1 MSKTGHSPAREKGS
15 SARKSEGSQFC
26 SQVSENENAILNIDN
41 VVSLEH
47 STRVKFVMLWTSSK
61 ADVRVPDQNEIIA
74 LLKNV
79 ALKNLSYLEK
89 FSQPSQIE
97 TPPPFFCCQHDA
109 GEEQWRKHQ
118 IQYPPISIL
127 RRKINA
133 EMKIPET
140 SLQALSSCPLPPP
153 TPKRACLQATIT
165 IMRTLNFISTIKGGG
180 NWSVWID
187 PETRNQSVIWLR
199 ETVDSLK
206 IANKKVTHFL

>member
-1 MSKTGHSPAREKGS
+1 MSKTGHSPAREKRS

-26 SQVSENENAILNIDN
+26 SRVSENENAILNIDN

-97 TPPPFFCCQHDA
+97 TPPPFLCCQHNA
-109 GEEQWRKHQ
+109 GEAQWRKHQ

-127 RRKINA
+127 RRKIQRRNENSWDIVA
-133 EMKIPET
+133 S
-140 SLQALSSCPLPPP
+140 SLLFSPPAP
-153 TPKRACLQATIT
+153 HPHK
-165 IMRTLNFISTIKGGG
+165 
-180 NWSVWID
+180 
-187 PETRNQSVIWLR
+187 
-199 ETVDSLK
+199 SLL
-206 IANKKVTHFL
+206 AGYNNHTWGL